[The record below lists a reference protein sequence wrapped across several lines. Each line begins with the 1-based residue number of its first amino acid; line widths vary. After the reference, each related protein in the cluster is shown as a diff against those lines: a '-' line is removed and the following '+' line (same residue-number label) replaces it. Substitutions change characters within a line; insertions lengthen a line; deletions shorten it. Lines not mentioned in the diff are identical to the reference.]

1 MWHKQLEKKHAKKD
15 SSALKDLA
23 VEWMAGST
31 RLGLVVVVSAHG
43 NALSQVSLLTNSCIA
58 AGKRRE
64 ENASSVH

>member
-1 MWHKQLEKKHAKKD
+1 
-15 SSALKDLA
+15 
-23 VEWMAGST
+23 MAGST
-31 RLGLVVVVSAHG
+31 RLELVVVVSAHG